1 VTAAASPD
9 PANTTG
15 AATGRVCGTCS
26 LCCKLLPIR
35 ELEKPENTWCVHCRP
50 AAGGCTIYAD
60 RPHSCREF
68 ACHWLISK
76 NLGDEWAP
84 AKARMFVHY
93 NHDPLGNVG
102 LYVIVDPSR
111 PDAWRREP
119 YWSQLKVW
127 ALNNLR
133 GRKMRTYINVGPR
146 TFLMLPHDAVET
158 TGKFHMV
165 VPVGPDRFEARCYD
179 TREEAMRAQGR

>member
-1 VTAAASPD
+1 MTAAASPD

-119 YWSQLKVW
+119 YWSQLKVD
-127 ALNNLR
+127 
-133 GRKMRTYINVGPR
+133 RKS
-146 TFLMLPHDAVET
+146 
-158 TGKFHMV
+158 V
-165 VPVGPDRFEARCYD
+165 V
-179 TREEAMRAQGR
+179 